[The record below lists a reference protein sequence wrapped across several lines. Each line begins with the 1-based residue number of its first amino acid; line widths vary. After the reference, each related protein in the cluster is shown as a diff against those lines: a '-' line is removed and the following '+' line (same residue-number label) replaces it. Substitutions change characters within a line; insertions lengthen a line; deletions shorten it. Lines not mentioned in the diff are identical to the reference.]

1 MILQKPAMLQ
11 PHGGG
16 QRFEEGS
23 EDYDVLLSWI
33 QAGAPYTQPE
43 KKDLVVE
50 RIQVFPEEAI
60 LDRLGKHQMLVTAH
74 FSNGRQEDVTNQ
86 VHYESLDAEILQ
98 VTSEGLVKAK
108 RVGEAVI
115 LVLSLIHI

>member
-1 MILQKPAMLQ
+1 MLQ

-43 KKDLVVE
+43 KKDLVV
-50 RIQVFPEEAI
+50 
-60 LDRLGKHQMLVTAH
+60 
-74 FSNGRQEDVTNQ
+74 
-86 VHYESLDAEILQ
+86 
-98 VTSEGLVKAK
+98 
-108 RVGEAVI
+108 
-115 LVLSLIHI
+115 